1 MVGFVDIAQHCA
13 PSIGV
18 STIAAIVR
26 TESGFNPLAIGVNV
40 KKNEVRPKFAKPQTA
55 ADAITTAKWLLAN
68 GYNIDMGLGQINSA
82 NLPRLG
88 VSVDD
93 MFNPCANIT
102 AAGTILKGNYQSAS
116 LVASNENAAL
126 YAAISAYN
134 TGDFS
139 KGFKNGYVKT
149 VLNNGSTDLAVNN
162 VDIKVPEL
170 PANNA
175 NSSDFKTPESKTPE
189 LSATIETPKKEADI
203 VAVDTGE
210 QVTKSAKPVIMVF
223 DNEAPSSMVY

>member
-82 NLPRLG
+82 NLHRLG

-116 LVASNENAAL
+116 LVASNDNAAL

-149 VLNNGSTDLAVNN
+149 VLNNGSTNLAVNN
-162 VDIKVPEL
+162 VDIKVPDL
-170 PANNA
+170 PANNI
-175 NSSDFKTPESKTPE
+175 SSDFKIPENKPQQS
-189 LSATIETPKKEADI
+189 SAIIETPKKEADI
-203 VAVDTGE
+203 AAVDTGE
-210 QVTKSAKPVIMVF
+210 QAKSAKPVIMVF